1 MRGRAAAP
9 KGTKSCKTQ
18 GDFYL
23 SVCLSVCP
31 PQALSGLKSALSG
44 LKSALSGLKSALSG
58 LDSEGADFRPERA
71 NFRPERAD
79 SRPERTDFRPE
90 RADFRPERADFRP
103 ERAWG
108 GTDRQTDGQMDRRT
122 NKSSLCSTG
131 LCPLWGRCPASHSNS
146 QPCKAGQWV
155 SLTTYCP

>member
-44 LKSALSGLKSALSG
+44 LKSALLGLKSALSG

-79 SRPERTDFRPE
+79 SRPER
-90 RADFRPERADFRP
+90 ADFRPERADFRP
-103 ERAWG
+103 ERTDFRPERALG
-108 GTDRQTDGQMDRRT
+108 GHMDGRTDEQ
-122 NKSSLCSTG
+122 KCLCVLQDFVPFG
-131 LCPLWGRCPASHSNS
+131 AAV
-146 QPCKAGQWV
+146 QKA
-155 SLTTYCP
+155 